1 MPSKDSHHT
10 TNQAAGTTRRLWP
23 YIKRHKGLA
32 SVSLV
37 SVILFAATGRAI
49 PLVFGFAIDKGIT
62 QKNLNLVYYA
72 AGAYLI
78 LELSRSGFA
87 FCKDYFIARLGN
99 RVLFQVRE
107 DLIRHVQNLPA
118 RFFDQTPVGRIIT
131 RVTND
136 VVSLQD
142 FFHDGV
148 NSMFVMSLELLTILV
163 ALAYISLPLT
173 LIIILT
179 LPPALWMSLKIS
191 RQLRADFRE
200 AKSKLSTINAF
211 TAESLN
217 GMKILQLYNRAPH
230 TREKFAGYS
239 EEYRALQMKT
249 VRGFAKLWPI
259 LSYFDALTVALS
271 LFFGAIFFTRSQI
284 TIGELSAFLLLAQ
297 SFFKPVRAILER
309 FNQFQ
314 NSLASADRIFALID
328 EPEEILEGQRFA
340 TTPLKG
346 EVEFKNLTFKYDKE
360 SRPVLKNINLKIAPG
375 ESVALVGRTGSGK
388 STMVSLLQKLYNFE
402 DGDILVDGQSLSKL
416 STQEL
421 RQRIG
426 VVRQDHF
433 LIRGTIRDNISLYNE
448 EISNDAIFEAA
459 LKANCDDLIQR
470 SGHGLD
476 TLVEERGANLSVG
489 EKQLI
494 SFARVLAYNPDILIL
509 DEATANIDSHSEQL
523 IQEATIEATK
533 GRTSIIIAHRL
544 STILHCDRIVVL
556 HDGEIVEM
564 GSHQKLM
571 ETKGKYW
578 EYQNQ

>member
-1 MPSKDSHHT
+1 MCSSD
-10 TNQAAGTTRRLWP
+10 
-23 YIKRHKGLA
+23 
-32 SVSLV
+32 
-37 SVILFAATGRAI
+37 
-49 PLVFGFAIDKGIT
+49 
-62 QKNLNLVYYA
+62 
-72 AGAYLI
+72 
-78 LELSRSGFA
+78 
-87 FCKDYFIARLGN
+87 
-99 RVLFQVRE
+99 
-107 DLIRHVQNLPA
+107 
-118 RFFDQTPVGRIIT
+118 
-131 RVTND
+131 
-136 VVSLQD
+136 
-142 FFHDGV
+142 
-148 NSMFVMSLELLTILV
+148 
-163 ALAYISLPLT
+163 
-173 LIIILT
+173 
-179 LPPALWMSLKIS
+179 
-191 RQLRADFRE
+191 
-200 AKSKLSTINAF
+200 
-211 TAESLN
+211 
-217 GMKILQLYNRAPH
+217 
-230 TREKFAGYS
+230 
-239 EEYRALQMKT
+239 
-249 VRGFAKLWPI
+249 
-259 LSYFDALTVALS
+259 
-271 LFFGAIFFTRSQI
+271 
-284 TIGELSAFLLLAQ
+284 
-297 SFFKPVRAILER
+297 
-309 FNQFQ
+309 
-314 NSLASADRIFALID
+314 
-328 EPEEILEGQRFA
+328 
-340 TTPLKG
+340 
-346 EVEFKNLTFKYDKE
+346 
-360 SRPVLKNINLKIAPG
+360 LKNINLKIAPG

-564 GSHQKLM
+564 GDRKSVV
-571 ETKGKYW
+571 
-578 EYQNQ
+578 